1 MNLIGY
7 IYLMHLLGIR
17 VRILIASLPA
27 LMSCTQNSTIFI
39 MGHLPPQGSMR
50 GELHLDFNSD
60 SVFCGLTVLD
70 ATQLV
75 AHLPLTIDRVI
86 IANAK
91 HGVEFMEALIERVK
105 ELHNLKELM
114 IEKTLVG
121 GEEEGRGIGLQ
132 LA

>member
-1 MNLIGY
+1 
-7 IYLMHLLGIR
+7 
-17 VRILIASLPA
+17 
-27 LMSCTQNSTIFI
+27 
-39 MGHLPPQGSMR
+39 MR

-60 SVFCGLTVLD
+60 SVFGGLTVLD

-105 ELHNLKELM
+105 ELHNLKELT